1 MAGVEIKKGL
11 TPSGNIDDAGFFG
24 GMTTYQAATGNALY
38 TGQLVKLNSS
48 GLVVPVTDDED
59 LTTTRVLGTIAGIFY
74 IDANGNPKHDK
85 DVASSITSGSS
96 NGVAY
101 DGIVFTAASGVG
113 VKVNISP
120 NTLYMAK
127 LVADGGSAGDD
138 FADQANIGDYVQ
150 VDNNA
155 TNARLTVTRAN
166 DGSTDVPLTR
176 ANAIVVNVVRT
187 EGGVAFGSTPSTVT
201 NDWGSEETV
210 ILVKLVNTLF

>member
-59 LTTTRVLGTIAGIFY
+59 LTTTRVLGTIAGLFY
-74 IDANGNPKHDK
+74 IDSNGNPKHDK

-127 LVADGGSAGDD
+127 MVNAD
-138 FADQANIGDYVQ
+138 ADNLINQDNIGDYVQ

-155 TNARLTVTRAN
+155 TNARLTLTRAD

-176 ANAIVVNVVRT
+176 ANAIVVNIVRT

-201 NDWGSEETV
+201 NDWGSDETV